1 MMASKRLSIEEQ
13 IEKKE
18 ESIKQL
24 QNQKRQLKKKLNE
37 QERKARNK
45 RLIEKGA
52 VFESIFEES
61 IDLTKDEFY
70 KLIKTLND
78 EEITRLPKNR
88 SPEFRKSEIKNFDY
102 RKSRK
107 EQIEDFYISKFY
119 FKIGYQ
125 ERLLFTVKYKRVI
138 YRILLH

>member
-70 KLIKTLND
+70 KLIKMLND
-78 EEITRLPKNR
+78 EEIRLNIMEILEER
-88 SPEFRKSEIKNFDY
+88 IDDNVEKSSKDEI
-102 RKSRK
+102 
-107 EQIEDFYISKFY
+107 
-119 FKIGYQ
+119 
-125 ERLLFTVKYKRVI
+125 T
-138 YRILLH
+138 

>member
-45 RLIEKGA
+45 RLIEKSA
-52 VFESIFEES
+52 VFESIFEESIFEES

-78 EEITRLPKNR
+78 EEIRLNIMEILEER
-88 SPEFRKSEIKNFDY
+88 IDDNVEKSSKDEI
-102 RKSRK
+102 
-107 EQIEDFYISKFY
+107 
-119 FKIGYQ
+119 
-125 ERLLFTVKYKRVI
+125 T
-138 YRILLH
+138 

>member
-1 MMASKRLSIEEQ
+1 MASKRLSIEEQ

-45 RLIEKGA
+45 RLIEKDA
-52 VFESIFEES
+52 VFESIFEESIFEES

-78 EEITRLPKNR
+78 EEIRLNIMEILEER
-88 SPEFRKSEIKNFDY
+88 IDDNVEKSSKDEI
-102 RKSRK
+102 
-107 EQIEDFYISKFY
+107 
-119 FKIGYQ
+119 
-125 ERLLFTVKYKRVI
+125 T
-138 YRILLH
+138 